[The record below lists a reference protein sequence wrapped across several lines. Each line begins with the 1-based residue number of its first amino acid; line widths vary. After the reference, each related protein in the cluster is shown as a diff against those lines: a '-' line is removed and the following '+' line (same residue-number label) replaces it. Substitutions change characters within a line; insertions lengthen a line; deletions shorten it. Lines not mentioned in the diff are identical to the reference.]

1 MDQLYHLPFRD
12 WLELKSKP
20 GIDTQDIASA
30 DSELESGSGD
40 SVAAPRKGRGR

>member
-1 MDQLYHLPFRD
+1 MDQIYGLPFRD

-20 GIDTQDIASA
+20 GIDSQEIASA

-40 SVAAPRKGRGR
+40 SVPKHRTARGR